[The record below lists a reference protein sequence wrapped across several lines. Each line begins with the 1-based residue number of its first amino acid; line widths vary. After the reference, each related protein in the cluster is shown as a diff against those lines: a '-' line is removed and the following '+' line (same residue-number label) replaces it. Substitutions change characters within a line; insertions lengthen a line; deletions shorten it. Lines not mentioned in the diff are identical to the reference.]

1 MTSASLSNEHFK
13 QESTE
18 LANGYKLRF
27 IQDDSVEQTEVIIRA
42 KSQDEEVERI
52 LSALGEDSAQMLLCE
67 TLSSSRLIDKND
79 IVIIS
84 KDGRY
89 LSVKTVNGEFV
100 VNEPLYRIEE
110 KLDPV
115 WFIRISQSE
124 IVNLRYVK
132 RWDFSKSG
140 IITIELVNGIRSFTS
155 RRYARQIR
163 EVLRKGI

>member
-1 MTSASLSNEHFK
+1 MEKGFK
-13 QESTE
+13 I
-18 LANGYKLRF
+18 RF
-27 IQDDSVEQTEVIIRA
+27 IQDDTAERTEVIIRA
-42 KSQDEEVERI
+42 RAQDEEVERI
-52 LSALGEDSAQMLLCE
+52 MEALGTDAQTSIVCE

-89 LSVKTVNGEFV
+89 LSVKTTNGEYV
-100 VNEPLYRIEE
+100 VNEPLYKMEE

-132 RWDFSKSG
+132 GWDFSKSG
-140 IITIELVNGIRSFTS
+140 IITIEMINGIKSYTS
-155 RRYARQIR
+155 RRYAKQIR
-163 EVLRKGI
+163 EVLRKGV

>member
-1 MTSASLSNEHFK
+1 M
-13 QESTE
+13 
-18 LANGYKLRF
+18 ANGYKLRF

-42 KSQDEEVERI
+42 KSKDEEVERI
-52 LSALGEDSAQMLLCE
+52 LSALGEDSARMLLCE

-110 KLDPV
+110 KLNPA

-140 IITIELVNGIRSFTS
+140 IITIELANGIRSFTS
-155 RRYARQIR
+155 RRYAKQIR

>member
-1 MTSASLSNEHFK
+1 MEKGFK
-13 QESTE
+13 I
-18 LANGYKLRF
+18 RF
-27 IQDDSVEQTEVIIRA
+27 IQDDTAERTEVIIRA

-52 LSALGEDSAQMLLCE
+52 LEALGSGARTSIVCE
-67 TLSSSRLIDKND
+67 TLSSSRLINKND

-89 LSVKTVNGEFV
+89 LSVKTTNGEYV
-100 VNEPLYRIEE
+100 VNEPLYKMEE

-132 RWDFSKSG
+132 GWDFSKSG
-140 IITIELVNGIRSFTS
+140 IITIEMINGIKSYTS
-155 RRYARQIR
+155 RRYAKHIR
-163 EVLRKGI
+163 EVLRKGV

>member
-1 MTSASLSNEHFK
+1 MEK
-13 QESTE
+13 
-18 LANGYKLRF
+18 GYKIRF
-27 IQDDSVEQTEVIIRA
+27 IQDDTAERTEVIIRA

-52 LSALGEDSAQMLLCE
+52 IEALGTDAQTSIVCE

-89 LSVKTVNGEFV
+89 LSVKTTNGEYV
-100 VNEPLYRIEE
+100 VNEPLYKIEG

-115 WFIRISQSE
+115 WFIKISQSE

-132 RWDFSKSG
+132 GWDFSKSG
-140 IITIELVNGIRSFTS
+140 IITIEMINGIRSYTS
-155 RRYARQIR
+155 RRYAKQIR
-163 EVLRKGI
+163 EVLRKGV

>member
-1 MTSASLSNEHFK
+1 MEKGFK
-13 QESTE
+13 I
-18 LANGYKLRF
+18 RF
-27 IQDDSVEQTEVIIRA
+27 IQDDTAERTEVIIRA
-42 KSQDEEVERI
+42 RAQDEEVERI
-52 LSALGEDSAQMLLCE
+52 MEALGTDAQNSIVCE

-89 LSVKTVNGEFV
+89 LSVKTTNGEYV
-100 VNEPLYRIEE
+100 VNEPLYKMEE

-132 RWDFSKSG
+132 GWDFSKSG
-140 IITIELVNGIRSFTS
+140 IITIEMINGIRSYTS
-155 RRYARQIR
+155 RRYAKQIR
-163 EVLRKGI
+163 EVLRKGV

>member
-1 MTSASLSNEHFK
+1 MEKGFK
-13 QESTE
+13 I
-18 LANGYKLRF
+18 RF
-27 IQDDSVEQTEVIIRA
+27 IQDDTAERTEVIIRA
-42 KSQDEEVERI
+42 RAQDEEVERI
-52 LSALGEDSAQMLLCE
+52 MEALGTDAQTSIVCE

-89 LSVKTVNGEFV
+89 LSVKTTNGEYV
-100 VNEPLYRIEE
+100 VNEPLYKMEE

-132 RWDFSKSG
+132 GWDFSKSG
-140 IITIELVNGIRSFTS
+140 IITIEMINGIRSYTS
-155 RRYARQIR
+155 RRYAKQIR
-163 EVLRKGI
+163 EVLRKGV

>member
-1 MTSASLSNEHFK
+1 M
-13 QESTE
+13 
-18 LANGYKLRF
+18 ANGYKLRF

-52 LSALGEDSAQMLLCE
+52 LSALGEDSARMLLCE

-100 VNEPLYRIEE
+100 VNEPLYRIEG
-110 KLDPV
+110 
-115 WFIRISQSE
+115 
-124 IVNLRYVK
+124 VK
-132 RWDFSKSG
+132 CCLS
-140 IITIELVNGIRSFTS
+140 
-155 RRYARQIR
+155 
-163 EVLRKGI
+163 

>member
-1 MTSASLSNEHFK
+1 MEK
-13 QESTE
+13 
-18 LANGYKLRF
+18 GYKIRF
-27 IQDDSVEQTEVIIRA
+27 IQDDTAERTEVIIRA
-42 KSQDEEVERI
+42 RAQDEEVERI
-52 LSALGEDSAQMLLCE
+52 MEALGTDAQTSIVCE

-89 LSVKTVNGEFV
+89 LSVKTTNGEYV
-100 VNEPLYRIEE
+100 VNEPLYKMEE

-132 RWDFSKSG
+132 GWDFSKSG
-140 IITIELVNGIRSFTS
+140 IITIEMINGIRSYTS
-155 RRYARQIR
+155 RRYAKQIR
-163 EVLRKGI
+163 EVLRKGV

>member
-1 MTSASLSNEHFK
+1 MEK
-13 QESTE
+13 
-18 LANGYKLRF
+18 GYKIRF
-27 IQDDSVEQTEVIIRA
+27 IQDDTAERTEVIIRA
-42 KSQDEEVERI
+42 RAQDEEVERI
-52 LSALGEDSAQMLLCE
+52 MEALGTDAQTSIVCE

-89 LSVKTVNGEFV
+89 LSVKTTNGEYV
-100 VNEPLYRIEE
+100 VNEPLYKMEE

-132 RWDFSKSG
+132 GWDFSKSG
-140 IITIELVNGIRSFTS
+140 IITIEMINGIRSNRS
-155 RRYARQIR
+155 VKY
-163 EVLRKGI
+163 

>member
-1 MTSASLSNEHFK
+1 MEKGFK
-13 QESTE
+13 I
-18 LANGYKLRF
+18 RF
-27 IQDDSVEQTEVIIRA
+27 IQDDTAERTEVIIRA
-42 KSQDEEVERI
+42 KAQDEEVERI
-52 LSALGEDSAQMLLCE
+52 IEALGTDAQTSIVCE

-89 LSVKTVNGEFV
+89 LSVKTTNGEYV
-100 VNEPLYRIEE
+100 VNEPLYKMEE

-132 RWDFSKSG
+132 GWDFSKSG
-140 IITIELVNGIRSFTS
+140 IITIEMINGIKSYTS
-155 RRYARQIR
+155 RRYAKQIR
-163 EVLRKGI
+163 EVLRKGV

>member
-1 MTSASLSNEHFK
+1 M
-13 QESTE
+13 
-18 LANGYKLRF
+18 
-27 IQDDSVEQTEVIIRA
+27 
-42 KSQDEEVERI
+42 ERI
-52 LSALGEDSAQMLLCE
+52 LSALGEDSARMLLCE

-100 VNEPLYRIEE
+100 VHEPLYRIEE
-110 KLDPV
+110 KLDPA

-132 RWDFSKSG
+132 GWDFSKSG
-140 IITIELVNGIRSFTS
+140 IITIELANGIRSFTS
-155 RRYARQIR
+155 RRYAKQIR